1 MGLMDKVKQQAS
13 TLAQKAQET
22 ANTGMAKFDSAQLA
36 RKSDPMLRSL
46 GLAVLAE
53 RTGRA
58 APDNAAQIDQLIAS
72 LTQHEAQNNVDLVA
86 QARQAAQ
93 QAAQQAQMGGQ
104 YLSSSPA
111 PYDPNLQATMPS
123 APAGAASGFPGA
135 ASGFPGAEPATA
147 FPGAAPTSFPQQ
159 ADPTSFPGAT
169 PATAFPEPAPE
180 TGFPEAAPA
189 TAFPAAAPVAG
200 FPEPVPAEE
209 AAADQLE
216 TGFPP
221 AGGATAFP
229 PASDG

>member
-93 QAAQQAQMGGQ
+93 QAQMGGQ
-104 YLSSSPA
+104 FLSSSPA
-111 PYDPNLQATMPS
+111 PYDPNLQATMPG
-123 APAGAASGFPGA
+123 AAAGAAPGFPGA
-135 ASGFPGAEPATA
+135 APATSFPGAEPATS
-147 FPGAAPTSFPQQ
+147 FPGAEPASFPQQ
-159 ADPTSFPGAT
+159 ADPASFPGAG
-169 PATAFPEPAPE
+169 PATAFPEPVPG

-189 TAFPAAAPVAG
+189 TAFPAAEPLAG

-209 AAADQLE
+209 AAADQPE

-221 AGGATAFP
+221 AGGA